1 MSDCL
6 RSISRCRILA
16 SALLAATSGVA
27 SVGQTQQLAGSIGV
41 SLTIQQPVA
50 SQPMRVTGFRVDR
63 SGVTRLETTIPTATR
78 ASQVVMV
85 RVSSAAMDFAPD
97 SQGPVLVP
105 PADTAM
111 RLHLLVNVGRATP
124 NGAPRRLGLRVEY
137 LTVAGT

>member
-6 RSISRCRILA
+6 RSIYRCRILA
-16 SALLAATSGVA
+16 AALLAATSGLA
-27 SVGQTQQLAGSIGV
+27 SVGQTQQLSGSIGV

-50 SQPMRVTGFRVDR
+50 SQPMRVTGFSVDR
-63 SGVTRLETTIPTATR
+63 SGVTRLETTIPTAAR

-85 RVSSAAMDFAPD
+85 RVSSAARDVAPD
-97 SQGPVLVP
+97 SQQPVLVP

-111 RLHLLVNVGRATP
+111 RLHLLLNVGRATP
-124 NGAPRRLGLRVEY
+124 NGAQRRLGLRVEY